1 MPPIAFWRACVF
13 WKGIFFNHRLWV
25 WLWAQNK
32 LTYCECH
39 TSSFGYWTEKLK
51 WIIKCWDNTLII
63 PRIRFACWKGKGVTD
78 SLMTT
83 QSVAPSVWQY
93 PFTSL
98 GEREQSHKFSW
109 LWMLSP
115 RERWVESQP
124 RGTFPM
130 LKVLHSW
137 EHCFPGNNTFTHRAP
152 FRCETA
158 VNCEVYISHTEDVY
172 ALHYCVISQPNMN
185 DPPPS
190 FSVLKGNE
198 DFLLDNSIFW
208 IINITKQSC
217 QHLPESPLGDFLN
230 WS

>member
-1 MPPIAFWRACVF
+1 MLNRELYNSYTPIKKGCHPLLSGEHAFSERAF
-13 WKGIFFNHRLWV
+13 FFNHRLWV

-32 LTYCECH
+32 FTYCECH

-130 LKVLHSW
+130 LKVLHFW

-152 FRCETA
+152 LDSGELWG
-158 VNCEVYISHTEDVY
+158 VYLTHRGRLCS
-172 ALHYCVISQPNMN
+172 ALLCDIPTQHEWSTSQL
-185 DPPPS
+185 
-190 FSVLKGNE
+190 FSAKR
-198 DFLLDNSIFW
+198 
-208 IINITKQSC
+208 
-217 QHLPESPLGDFLN
+217 
-230 WS
+230 